1 MGWIFVYKRHMFHSG
16 RTLFGG
22 FYGRQ
27 KVHIVAI
34 KLKCM
39 GVTVWKFLDFSITQ
53 ISCDMKIG
61 GVLSSSE
68 LPFF

>member
-39 GVTVWKFLDFSITQ
+39 GATVWIFLDFSITQ
-53 ISCDMKIG
+53 ILCEINIG
-61 GVLSSSE
+61 VFRSSE
-68 LPFF
+68 AFKK